1 MEKTEWEYFTRD
13 GQEGLNEF
21 LREINTRTPPEP
33 NELIGLIQRGSKFHL
48 WLKKTETKKNNK
60 NQKWQ
65 WKSHI
70 VSQVAFRKK
79 VNDNNGKN
87 IIPIGFN
94 NNQNIWYLE
103 RVQE

>member
-48 WLKKTETKKNNK
+48 WLKKLKLKRTIKT
-60 NQKWQ
+60 
-65 WKSHI
+65 
-70 VSQVAFRKK
+70 R
-79 VNDNNGKN
+79 NGN
-87 IIPIGFN
+87 G
-94 NNQNIWYLE
+94 
-103 RVQE
+103 RVI